1 MIRNYIIGGLI
12 LIIIVGVFLGNNYM
26 DERLNSAEKE
36 LTQQYESK
44 LNTYRQQLDRSK
56 LERDSLDIILIDQ
69 YIHIKNLERID
80 SMYRST
86 PVKTYNELKNIEL
99 QNRMLEIYKKQK
111 NGNIF

>member
-1 MIRNYIIGGLI
+1 MIKNYIIGGLLLI
-12 LIIIVGVFLGNNYM
+12 LVIGIFLGNNYLQ
-26 DERLNSAEKE
+26 DRLNSAEE
-36 LTQQYESK
+36 ALTQQYETK
-44 LNTYRQQLDRSK
+44 LDNIRQQLNRSK

-99 QNRMLEIYKKQK
+99 QNRMLETYKKQK